1 MSPRSCC
8 ILLFTLQKACYT
20 RSVCLS
26 PRSCCILLF
35 TLQKACYTR
44 SVCLSPRSCS
54 ISWHSFSPWHNL
66 SKLSSAHGLPKEL
79 FIVVNVVFVVFH
91 PQQAIRERARWQGS
105 FRSCGEFP
113 LVGAVGGW
121 PVAKPWGFALP
132 LRRAGGRVSD
142 WCRRGCKSRGY
153 KQTFCCSLGREA
165 CRPAPWISRPACR
178 RPGLRRYPGLRRPWW
193 PS

>member
-1 MSPRSCC
+1 MLLSPGRCPGLGAFWAFSPLQPTRRSPRSCC

-26 PRSCCILLF
+26 PR
-35 TLQKACYTR
+35 
-44 SVCLSPRSCS
+44 
-54 ISWHSFSPWHNL
+54 
-66 SKLSSAHGLPKEL
+66 L
-79 FIVVNVVFVVFH
+79 FIVVNVVFVVFP
-91 PQQAIRERARWQGS
+91 PQQAISERERARWQGS
-105 FRSCGEFP
+105 FRSYGEVP

-121 PVAKPWGFALP
+121 PVGSPGARPPP
-132 LRRAGGRVSD
+132 LRRAGSRVSD

>member
-8 ILLFTLQKACYT
+8 ILLFTLQKTCYT

-44 SVCLSPRSCS
+44 SVCLSPAKR
-54 ISWHSFSPWHNL
+54 
-66 SKLSSAHGLPKEL
+66 L

-91 PQQAIRERARWQGS
+91 PQQAHRERARWQGS
-105 FRSCGEFP
+105 FRSCGEVP

-121 PVAKPWGFALP
+121 PVGSPWARPPP
-132 LRRAGGRVSD
+132 LRRAGGRVSGFQ
-142 WCRRGCKSRGY
+142 R
-153 KQTFCCSLGREA
+153 GREA
-165 CRPAPWISRPACR
+165 CRPAPW
-178 RPGLRRYPGLRRPWW
+178 GLIAQRAAALVAAATLVSAARGVRLEGGREGEVGGEL
-193 PS
+193 